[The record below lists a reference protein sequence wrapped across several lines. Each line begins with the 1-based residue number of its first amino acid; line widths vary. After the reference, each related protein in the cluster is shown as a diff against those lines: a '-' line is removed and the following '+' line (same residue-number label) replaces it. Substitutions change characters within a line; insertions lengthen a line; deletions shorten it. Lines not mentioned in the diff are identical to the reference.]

1 MRYWILLAISFF
13 LFSAVANAEVFS
25 WTDNKGIVHY
35 GDSPPESVHA
45 KAVTLPQLTI
55 VKDYGKLYKPV
66 LTKEER
72 GLVKKKVAKKKSPYK
87 IFTILAPK
95 DKQAI
100 RANDGD
106 VTVMLS
112 FKPKLLPKHTLS
124 VYLDGKKMA
133 EGGLRMVNLTNLDR
147 GEHKVYAIIN
157 EKDGKK
163 IKQIDKS
170 KEVIFT
176 VIRR

>member
-1 MRYWILLAISFF
+1 MRYWILIAISSL
-13 LFSAVANAEVFS
+13 LFSVATTAEVFS
-25 WTDNKGIVHY
+25 WKDAQGTVHY
-35 GDSPPESVHA
+35 GDSPPESAHA
-45 KAVTLPQLTI
+45 KAVTLPQLTV

-66 LTKEER
+66 LTAEER
-72 GLVKKKVAKKKSPYK
+72 GVKKKTNKEKSPYK
-87 IFTILAPK
+87 TFTILAPK
-95 DKQAI
+95 NKQAI

-157 EKDGKK
+157 EKNGKK
-163 IKQIDKS
+163 IKKIAKS
-170 KEVIFT
+170 KEITFT